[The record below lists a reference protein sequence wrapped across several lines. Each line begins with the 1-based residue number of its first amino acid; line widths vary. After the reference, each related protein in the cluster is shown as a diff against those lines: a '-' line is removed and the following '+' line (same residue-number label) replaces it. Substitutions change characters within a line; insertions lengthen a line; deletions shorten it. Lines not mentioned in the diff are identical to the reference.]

1 MPSTAPGT
9 IPTSGRRGERGPA
22 RSGWTA
28 EVDLPASEAPALG
41 RAHEP
46 IDVAADEFHQ
56 GVRGTLAPHEHE
68 VRHRP
73 ADVTLNVDD
82 RIHARVEAPALGSLE
97 AADHC
102 HDCRRTDRGLAAQ
115 R

>member
-9 IPTSGRRGERGPA
+9 TPTSGRGGERGPA
-22 RSGWTA
+22 RSGRTA

-56 GVRGTLAPHEHE
+56 GVRGALAPHEDE
-68 VRHRP
+68 VRHCP
-73 ADVTLNVDD
+73 GGVTLHVDD
-82 RIHARVEAPALGSLE
+82 RIHARVEAPPLGSLE
-97 AADHC
+97 AA
-102 HDCRRTDRGLAAQ
+102 
-115 R
+115 